1 MAPGRTEQM
10 ASGRGARWPAV
21 AGVVLV
27 GAMPVATWW
36 LVGDLSTEI
45 ADPDYL
51 IRPVQIEGMAAN
63 VVGLGAVVLVAGS
76 VVALV
81 VAGARG
87 RLARSWCLSLPSDG
101 LDGREHQ
108 QHSTDPE
115 EQQREATPEVPVG
128 RTALPAQT
136 GAGTSTAVSGSVA
149 KEEPGGDQ
157 GKTENLYGAT
167 HFSSLQ
173 IGV

>member
-1 MAPGRTEQM
+1 MASGRTEQV

-63 VVGLGAVVLVAGS
+63 VVGLGAVVLAAGS
-76 VVALV
+76 VVTLV

-87 RLARSWCLSLPSDG
+87 RLARSWWPVLVELVLAGGLCGAGWRVLTAGVIGANIGAGLVMIVGGPIVAALVSMAVDDWLSLRAQPRGRPAFPSR
-101 LDGREHQ
+101 L
-108 QHSTDPE
+108 TD
-115 EQQREATPEVPVG
+115 
-128 RTALPAQT
+128 
-136 GAGTSTAVSGSVA
+136 
-149 KEEPGGDQ
+149 
-157 GKTENLYGAT
+157 
-167 HFSSLQ
+167 
-173 IGV
+173 